1 MEFNRCIGCMEEHT
15 GEGECPHCGFDA
27 RKYEEAFHHLLPGTV
42 LNGKYVLGK
51 VLGEGGFGISY
62 LGWDLNLECK
72 VAIKEYYPA
81 SYVTRQAVYTPI
93 VSVLNG
99 SRREFYQKGLNK
111 FVEEAKSLA
120 KFSRLPGIVF
130 VRDYFQ
136 ENGTAYIVME
146 FAEGMT
152 LKSLLEKNDG
162 RLPAELVFRMMRPV
176 MESLKEVH
184 KKGLI
189 HRDISPDNMM
199 VDEKG
204 QVKLLDFGAARNY
217 LSGEEKSLSVILK
230 PGYTPEEQYR
240 SRGEQGPWTDVY
252 ALCATMYRA
261 ITGELPLESL
271 DRMSEDDLKPPLA
284 LGVSI
289 SPQQEAAL
297 MRGLAVY
304 KKDRLADMEEL
315 MSALYQEKV
324 NLGAAAPPHRTFA
337 ENLQAEPLT
346 SEPQKK
352 KGILKWD
359 GRAAAEKGKK
369 MRWMKLGAAAAALIV
384 ILYFIG
390 SGGEKE
396 HKPVSRPKQGWD
408 ETEQRIAQEESW
420 GTEMAQ
426 DTSENGTEADAEA
439 ARLSAEAKE
448 VLESDEFKGKTKA
461 HWEMRMDKYGHS
473 RLEGFF
479 NGEGNMIGEGKQT
492 YVEGTLEGRQY
503 EGYFSDGKY
512 VYGKCTYGDGGWFK
526 GNEQSDVQ
534 KFGIRHFAST
544 NQTYKGEYEDVITD
558 GLVAVYNEVSGKVV
572 KVLEKGKDLS
582 PFPLKEGNGSIY
594 TSAKSSGKSV
604 IIYDNNLVY
613 VGEVSNQQPHG
624 WGAQF
629 YENGDHYEGEF
640 SNGKQHGPGIYYF
653 ENGARQIV
661 NCADGAVNGPCVQ
674 IATDGGRLEYLCQEG
689 MCVGR
694 WINIGGDG
702 TVTTGVWED
711 GELVKDADT
720 EYWLGE
726 DGESVYA
733 GRRKNGETEGQIAV
747 IYKSGEHYI
756 VNAHNNSFVCF
767 YPFYDGTSG
776 IYFAMGT
783 MGTGENAKIQDG
795 YMFSMQLDGRVRME
809 KLTD

>member
-15 GEGECPHCGFDA
+15 GKGVCPHCGFDA
-27 RKYEEAFHHLLPGTV
+27 GTYEAAFYHLLPGTV

-81 SYVTRQAVYTPI
+81 SYVTRQAAYAPT

-99 SRREFYQKGLNK
+99 NRLEFYQKGLDK

-120 KFSRLPGIVF
+120 KFSRLPGIVL

-152 LKSLLEKNDG
+152 LKSLLEKNGG
-162 RLPAELVFRMMRPV
+162 RLPAELVFQMMRPV

-252 ALCATMYRA
+252 ALCATIYRA
-261 ITGELPLESL
+261 VTGEIPLESL
-271 DRMSEDDLKPPLA
+271 DRMSGDDLKPPSA

-289 SPQQEAAL
+289 SLQQEAAL
-297 MRGLAVY
+297 MKGLAIY
-304 KKDRLADMEEL
+304 KKDRFADMEEL
-315 MSALYQEKV
+315 MDGMYGAGAKQGAVPPNRSFTGDSRTETL
-324 NLGAAAPPHRTFA
+324 NL
-337 ENLQAEPLT
+337 
-346 SEPQKK
+346 EPQKK
-352 KGILKWD
+352 K
-359 GRAAAEKGKK
+359 E
-369 MRWMKLGAAAAALIV
+369 RWIKLGAAVAVLIV
-384 ILYFIG
+384 ILSFIG
-390 SGGEKE
+390 SNGGKE
-396 HKPVSRPKQGWD
+396 YEPAGRSEQTRD
-408 ETEQRIAQEESW
+408 ETEQRIAWEES
-420 GTEMAQ
+420 GRTEMER
-426 DTSENGTEADAEA
+426 DTPEGGTGADAET
-439 ARLSAEAKE
+439 ARLSAEAKA

-461 HWEMRMDKYGHS
+461 HWETRMDEYGHS

-479 NGEGNMIGEGKQT
+479 DGEGRMIGEGRQT
-492 YVEGTLEGRQY
+492 YIEGTLEGRQY
-503 EGYFSDGKY
+503 EGYFSEGKY
-512 VYGKCTYGDGGWFK
+512 AYGMCDYGDGDWFK
-526 GNEQSDVQ
+526 GNEQSDVK
-534 KFGIRHFAST
+534 KFGIRYFEGT
-544 NQTYKGEYEDVITD
+544 KQTYKGEYEDSIME
-558 GLVAVYNEVSGKVV
+558 GLVVVYDHEEK
-572 KVLEKGKDLS
+572 KIARVLDGGRDLQPS
-582 PFPLKEGNGSIY
+582 PLKEGNGFIY
-594 TSAKSSGKSV
+594 TSAQSPGEAI
-604 IIYDNNLVY
+604 IIYGSNLIY
-613 VGEVSNQQPHG
+613 VGEVSGEQPDG

-640 SNGKQHGPGIYYF
+640 SSGKEYGPGIYYF

-674 IATDGGRLEYLCQEG
+674 IDVDGGRLEYLCQEG
-689 MCVGR
+689 VGTGR

-711 GELVKDADT
+711 GKLAEDADT

-733 GRRKNGETEGQIAV
+733 GRRENGEAEGQIAV
-747 IYKSGEHYI
+747 VYKSGEHYI
-756 VNAHNNSFVCF
+756 INANNSSFVCF
-767 YPFYDGTSG
+767 YPFYDGTNT

-783 MGTGENAKIQDG
+783 MGTGENAKIEDG